1 MTKKVQNQEEIV
13 VAEAVSKTEK
23 FFEENGKKVIIALV
37 ALLILVAGGYAY
49 KYLVMDKNEVAAA
62 ELIVAAQENF
72 AGETP
77 NYDLALNGNEAGAG
91 FLAVAEEYGATKA
104 GNLAKHYA
112 GICYLHLGDLEKAAE
127 YLAKYKA
134 VKGLAAEVVNAQN
147 LGLQGD
153 VAVELGD
160 YAKAA
165 NFFKK
170 AVAASENNFTAPH
183 YLYKQGLALAA
194 AGKVVEAKACYKTTT
209 EKYPSSVEARDAEK
223 LLY

>member
-1 MTKKVQNQEEIV
+1 MTKKIENQEEIV

-23 FFEENGKKVIIALV
+23 FFEENGKKVIIAIV
-37 ALLILVAGGYAY
+37 ALLLLVAGGYAY

-62 ELIVAAQENF
+62 EMIVAAQDNF

-77 NYDLALNGNEAGAG
+77 NYDLALNGDETGAG
-91 FLAVAEEYGATKA
+91 FLAVAEQYGSTKA

-134 VKGLAAEVVNAQN
+134 VRGLAAEVVNAQN

-165 NFFKK
+165 KLFAK
-170 AVAASENNFTAPH
+170 AVKASENNFTAPL

-194 AGKVVEAKACYKTTT
+194 AGKAEEAKACYKTIT
-209 EKYPSSVEARDAEK
+209 EQYPNSVEARDAEK